1 MYLILLFALST
12 ILAAAVQIKVNKNQF
27 ADDTIPIIWLTIS
40 IIALVLSLITLQL
53 CRNDDKS
60 FMVKVQSYRRTI
72 ATQRQL
78 SEIERA
84 ALTKDIL
91 EINATMADRQ
101 YWSKSKWIGVYY
113 HNCID
118 TLKPLE

>member
-1 MYLILLFALST
+1 MYLIITFIIVTVLCYLATVKTKFDHPAPFVLMALS
-12 ILAAAVQIKVNKNQF
+12 A
-27 ADDTIPIIWLTIS
+27 
-40 IIALVLSLITLQL
+40 IALFISLILLPL

-60 FMVKVQSYRRTI
+60 FMVKVQSYRKTI

-84 ALTKDIL
+84 ALVKDIL

-101 YWSKSKWIGVYY
+101 YWSKSKWVSVYY
-113 HNCID
+113 HSCID